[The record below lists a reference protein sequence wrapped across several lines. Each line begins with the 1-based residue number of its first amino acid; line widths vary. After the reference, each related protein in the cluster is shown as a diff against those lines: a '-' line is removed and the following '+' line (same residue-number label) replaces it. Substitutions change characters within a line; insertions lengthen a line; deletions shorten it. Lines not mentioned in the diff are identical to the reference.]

1 MDAMNVANIEVTAIV
16 SSFTGTGDV
25 LLLGSDFAQLVVA
38 YERVVAM
45 RGGIVTPE
53 RAMSLPLFGVLS
65 DLSVEEVAREVAG
78 LVSGIRMDGGTIPLE
93 YLLLFLTL
101 GVLPELRL
109 TPGGVFEVK
118 TGLFVTPPIALQPGA
133 GR

>member
-1 MDAMNVANIEVTAIV
+1 MVLMNVANIEVTAIV

-53 RAMSLPLFGVLS
+53 REMSLPLFGVLS
-65 DLSVEEVAREVAG
+65 DLSLEEVAREVAG